1 MERGHWTPPVVYFF
15 ALFPLVI
22 GSHVAAS
29 AAFALYDQAPEGVQ
43 KSEWVGYVLND
54 VAPAL
59 AGVACAG
66 ILAALLIRA
75 RNYVPTI
82 RGFLRRTMPW
92 YLLAGAIEILVIQGR
107 ANSDFGLWSQI
118 ITWPLAALLAGL
130 ATDAVVTWRRSVA
143 APAV

>member
-1 MERGHWTPPVVYFF
+1 MERGHWSPPVVYFF

-22 GSHVAAS
+22 GSHAAAS
-29 AAFALYDQAPEGVQ
+29 AAFALYDRAPEGAQ

-59 AGVACAG
+59 AGVACAAV
-66 ILAALLIRA
+66 LAVLLIRA
-75 RNYVPTI
+75 SRYVPTI
-82 RGFLRRTMPW
+82 RGFLLRTMPW
-92 YLLAGAIEILVIQGR
+92 YLLAAAIEVLVIQGQ
-107 ANSDFGLWSQI
+107 ANPDFGLWSQI

-130 ATDAVVTWRRSVA
+130 ATDALVTWRRSSA